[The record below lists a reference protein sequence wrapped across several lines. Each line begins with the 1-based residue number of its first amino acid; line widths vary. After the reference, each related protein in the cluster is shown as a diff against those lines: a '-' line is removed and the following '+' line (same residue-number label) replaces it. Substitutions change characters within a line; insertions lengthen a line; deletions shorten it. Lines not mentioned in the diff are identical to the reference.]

1 MTIRDVVMRVVLRD
15 PHIVN
20 MMIEERLENVPK
32 VEAEVEVGVMIEIVV
47 GEVEIEVM
55 KMIATTDRVGIN
67 SKDMVGIVLIIIGT
81 ILSHPP

>member
-20 MMIEERLENVPK
+20 MMIEERLENVRK

-55 KMIATTDRVGIN
+55 KMIATADRVGIN